1 MRKGNLSN
9 MEIRDIIV
17 FDDDKEY
24 VIASK
29 VEYNNKTYLYLS
41 DVNNSGKVMF
51 GYLDNDDIVEI
62 KDSKLIKEL
71 LPMFLESSKDVINE
85 IFNSEE

>member
-1 MRKGNLSN
+1 
-9 MEIRDIIV
+9 MEIKDVIV

-29 VEYNNKTYLYLS
+29 VDYKDKTYLYLS
-41 DVNNSGKVMF
+41 DINNNGKVMF
-51 GYLDNDDIVEI
+51 GYIDNDEIVEI

-71 LPMFLESSKDVINE
+71 LPMFLENSKDIINK

>member
-1 MRKGNLSN
+1 
-9 MEIRDIIV
+9 MEIRDVVV

-51 GYLDNDDIVEI
+51 GYLDSDDIVEI

>member
-1 MRKGNLSN
+1 
-9 MEIRDIIV
+9 MEIRDVVV
-17 FDDDKEY
+17 FDDDNEY

-29 VEYNNKTYLYLS
+29 VDYNNKTYLYLS

-51 GYLDNDDIVEI
+51 GYLDSDDIVEI

>member
-1 MRKGNLSN
+1 
-9 MEIRDIIV
+9 MEIRDVVV

-29 VEYNNKTYLYLS
+29 VDYNNKTYLYLS

>member
-1 MRKGNLSN
+1 

>member
-1 MRKGNLSN
+1 
-9 MEIRDIIV
+9 MEIRDVVV
-17 FDDDKEY
+17 FDDDNEY

-29 VEYNNKTYLYLS
+29 VDYNNKTYLYLS